1 MKLFVQGKILSR
13 FESSFEDKDKGA
25 VVTKKIQF
33 METKENGKVVI
44 TEVKLDPAQDMREL
58 VNGAQIQMPIK
69 LFTPSNASIIYYS
82 QDGEIKVNK

>member
-25 VVTKKIQF
+25 VVTKKVQF

-44 TEVKLDPAQDMREL
+44 TEIKLDPTQDMREL
-58 VNGAQIQMPIK
+58 TNGAQIQMPIK
-69 LFTPSNASIIYYS
+69 LFTPNNASIIYYS

>member
-25 VVTKKIQF
+25 VVTKKVQF

-44 TEVKLDPAQDMREL
+44 TEIKLDPTQDMREL
-58 VNGAQIQMPIK
+58 TNGATIHMPVK
-69 LFTPSNASIIYYS
+69 LFTPNNASIIYYS
-82 QDGEIKVNK
+82 QDGEIKINK